1 MNGKCEIH
9 HNQTCPVFY
18 GIQHCVKVWK
28 DLVERTLNIVRKPK
42 KSFFSKRKRAITQ
55 EW

>member
-9 HNQTCPVFY
+9 HNQTWPVFY

-28 DLVERTLNIVRKPK
+28 DLVKWYFKYHSET
-42 KSFFSKRKRAITQ
+42 
-55 EW
+55 